1 MFIDKTATQIG
12 IASPLGLTI
21 AYSLNNLDMNK
32 AVKAAA
38 NIKKGIN
45 HFVAMLASQN
55 FKTAMIMSDGERGV
69 TSIIPELE
77 ALGIEVDISGAGG
90 HVARVE
96 RRIRVIKER
105 LRSYVAYHLPFA
117 LSSVGIAMCIL
128 YFVSRL
134 NYEPAGVRKWGPSPR
149 EAFIGRKVDGKRD
162 FRCSFGD

>member
-38 NIKKGIN
+38 NIKKGID

-55 FKTAMIMSDGERGV
+55 FKTAMIMSDGERKV

-77 ALGIEVDISGAGG
+77 ALGIEVDLSGAGG

-105 LRSYVAYHLPFA
+105 LRLRRISLTFCLIECEDRHVHIVLRIKTQPRTGR
-117 LSSVGIAMCIL
+117 STGM
-128 YFVSRL
+128 
-134 NYEPAGVRKWGPSPR
+134 GP
-149 EAFIGRKVDGKRD
+149 
-162 FRCSFGD
+162 

>member
-1 MFIDKTATQIG
+1 
-12 IASPLGLTI
+12 
-21 AYSLNNLDMNK
+21 
-32 AVKAAA
+32 
-38 NIKKGIN
+38 
-45 HFVAMLASQN
+45 MLASQN

-128 YFVSRL
+128 YCVSRL
-134 NYEPAGVRKWGPSPR
+134 NTNQPEYRNGALVQERLSSGVRRMER
-149 EAFIGRKVDGKRD
+149 ETSDVLSAIKIALIRGKGKD
-162 FRCSFGD
+162 H